1 MDDYHDERS
10 FLCGYRRCRGYGS
23 TNDLNSPSTSTLK
36 YSELVRHEVSP
47 QDTLRGIVVRY
58 SSNMRHAAGGHAED
72 ATEAQRDAWR
82 EETRTAQGHRVDEG
96 DLRRIDSNMKVTKKQ
111 VRRMEKSF
119 DAAD

>member
-58 SSNMRHAAGGHAED
+58 SSNIQSENGNTVGG
-72 ATEAQRDAWR
+72 TPPVGTPKTPQKRS
-82 EETRTAQGHRVDEG
+82 ETPGAKKRGPLKDIE
-96 DLRRIDSNMKVTKKQ
+96 SMK
-111 VRRMEKSF
+111 EIF
-119 DAAD
+119 DVSTPT